1 MLCLLFIFCIL
12 PLECKLHVAGMFD
25 FVYIDTTKVPRIVAH
40 IRGQKLVVELDWML
54 IVNTEI
60 QQL

>member
-40 IRGQKLVVELDWML
+40 IRGQKLVVELD
-54 IVNTEI
+54 
-60 QQL
+60 